1 MRCVPKRTTLGSML
15 LQRELIR
22 RLFLLFLI
30 FIVLVGIGSLLLDI
44 FAGTQIL
51 LTLLNAL
58 HPPT

>member
-1 MRCVPKRTTLGSML
+1 MRCVPKRTTLESML

-22 RLFLLFLI
+22 RLFLLFLV